1 MADGPFAES
10 KEAIGGYFLLAANS
24 LDVSSDQG
32 TGSTATPRLLLDASV
47 DAGELR
53 VVNSDDASLGEG
65 GLGWAGTD
73 NAALR
78 AAESRA
84 CGGGRVRRPKPAASI
99 AV

>member
-1 MADGPFAES
+1 MPSNVCVDVTAHAGAGRIDVAGTTADG
-10 KEAIGGYFLLAANS
+10 

-84 CGGGRVRRPKPAASI
+84 CGGGRG
-99 AV
+99 